1 MRDEPR
7 RYSKSFIS
15 RLGRAN
21 KDEATLTLERE
32 ELLTVQRVNPSR
44 GRGPEEGGVIAIRRY
59 LHMLGANQRGA
70 TAIEYA
76 LICALI
82 VITMIAGLKTL
93 AGGSVSMWGR
103 ILTSISAIM

>member
-1 MRDEPR
+1 M
-7 RYSKSFIS
+7 
-15 RLGRAN
+15 
-21 KDEATLTLERE
+21 
-32 ELLTVQRVNPSR
+32 
-44 GRGPEEGGVIAIRRY
+44 IAIRRY
-59 LHMLGANQRGA
+59 LHMLGTNQRGA